1 MTNLNSFI
9 SGILVGTLAQILT
22 FLQLQGQLKFD
33 VLKNNFWLTVSMG
46 IPISIMFMYSV
57 RSLVTAFDGQ
67 LWPSRLIGFSIGTI
81 VFSLL
86 SSIIFNEPITSKT
99 LACLILSLGILAVQL
114 FWK

>member
-1 MTNLNSFI
+1 MTNLYSLLT
-9 SGILVGTLAQILT
+9 GIFVGAMAQVLT
-22 FLQLQGQLKFD
+22 FIQLQGQLKYD
-33 VLKNNFWLTVSMG
+33 AMKNNYWLTVSMG

-81 VFSLL
+81 VFSVL
-86 SSIIFNEPITSKT
+86 SSIMFNEPITTKT
-99 LACLILSLGILAVQL
+99 LVCLMLSLGILGIQL